1 MQIINLIFNLGV
13 LFSIYSFIW
22 FFINSLLKLIS
33 GGKKQTLGEIYFSK
47 AIQYIFLAN
56 VTVLFG
62 IQNNGVNWSNSF
74 FSGLI
79 LSMYFIGK
87 LQKNERKNILFKQ
100 FNGLMKKQN
109 NSFER
114 KYEIII
120 IGLALCSYIAFL
132 FFPFLGE
139 NPVSKWFF
147 DEIISFQKMPILGFI
162 FKVIGFFFLINILI
176 KISNGILFLISGNL
190 SNKNIHPNS
199 DSSNKNDE
207 FDDYEEID

>member
-114 KYEIII
+114 KYENII

>member
-87 LQKNERKNILFKQ
+87 LQKNEQKNSLFKQ

-109 NSFER
+109 NSFEK

-120 IGLALCSYIAFL
+120 ISLALCSYVAFL
-132 FFPFLGE
+132 FFPLLGE

-147 DEIISFQKMPILGFI
+147 DEIISFQNMPILGFI

-176 KISNGILFLISGNL
+176 KISNGIFFLLSGNL
-190 SNKNIHPNS
+190 SNKNIYPNS

>member
-1 MQIINLIFNLGV
+1 MQIINWIFNLGV

-22 FFINSLLKLIS
+22 FFINSLLKFIS

-47 AIQYIFLAN
+47 AIQYIFLAS

-87 LQKNERKNILFKQ
+87 LQKNEQKNSLFMQ
-100 FNGLMKKQN
+100 INGLMKKRN
-109 NSFER
+109 NSFEK
-114 KYEIII
+114 KYEVIII
-120 IGLALCSYIAFL
+120 SLALCSYVAFL
-132 FFPFLGE
+132 FFPFLRE

-147 DEIISFQKMPILGFI
+147 NEIINFQNMPILGFI
-162 FKVIGFFFLINILI
+162 FKVIGFFFLMNILL
-176 KISNGILFLISGNL
+176 KISNGIFFLLSGNL
-190 SNKNIHPNS
+190 SNKNIYPNTN
-199 DSSNKNDE
+199 SSNKNDE

>member
-87 LQKNERKNILFKQ
+87 LQKNERKNILFNQ

-114 KYEIII
+114 KYENII